1 MEHRC
6 SVRKPFHFQLL
17 LYKHGL
23 PVQSGVCRNLGLGG
37 MFITTSGYEW
47 RKNEYLEVE
56 FVSVDGEPRMRLPAV
71 VVHHGEEGAGL
82 MFDSISNEQRR
93 RLRVWLF
100 KRTADPAV
108 GSARTERD
116 TLEVA

>member
-23 PVQSGVCRNLGLGG
+23 PVQSGVCRDLGLGG
-37 MFITTSGYEW
+37 MYIATTGYQW
-47 RKNEYLEVE
+47 RKNECLEVE
-56 FVSVDGEPRMRLPAV
+56 FIGVDGEPCMRLPAV
-71 VVHHGEEGAGL
+71 VVHHGEQGAGL
-82 MFDSISNEQRR
+82 MFDAITNEQRR
-93 RLRVWLF
+93 RLRIWLF
-100 KRTADPAV
+100 TRSEE
-108 GSARTERD
+108 SARASATAGRD